1 MKRLY
6 NDERNKVLICAF
18 PTEKKAGRV
27 HTNAG
32 YIHCTI
38 LYDNKYFDPEFCLID
53 GEYTHGK
60 ITSFLKA
67 YQMVCFFCC

>member
-27 HTNAG
+27 YTNAG

-38 LYDNKYFDPEFCLID
+38 LYDKNISIRNLACLMENI
-53 GEYTHGK
+53 YMAK
-60 ITSFLKA
+60 
-67 YQMVCFFCC
+67 